1 MTHRA
6 ISPEAAGTSEVRC
19 DCGRL
24 LGRLVEGAF
33 EIRCR
38 RCRRLLVLS
47 SRAQD
52 GIGLRVR
59 AMNESCQCSVGRDG
73 SLEVEIVDRSTGKEP
88 IE

>member
-1 MTHRA
+1 MMHRA
-6 ISPEAAGTSEVRC
+6 TSPEAAGTSEVRC

-47 SRAQD
+47 SRSQD
-52 GIGLRVR
+52 GSGLKAR
-59 AMNESCQCSVGRDG
+59 AMEGGCQCSVEHDG
-73 SLEVEIVDRSTGKEP
+73 SLEVEIVDHSTGKES